1 MICAL
6 SGVVQSTNLRPFD
19 VIALAASTLGAV
31 YRDTADAHCGA
42 HGCSCGWEPDRRRD
56 IEGLITALYEAAQRP
71 SALPLPTHHLPG
83 RA

>member
-1 MICAL
+1 M
-6 SGVVQSTNLRPFD
+6 
-19 VIALAASTLGAV
+19 AATLGTI

-56 IEGLITALYEAAQRP
+56 IESLITALYEAAQRP
-71 SALPLPTHHLPG
+71 NLLPHPTHHLPG